1 MPSMHVYWALAF
13 VAISFL
19 LSYNEYMKLFAGS
32 ASKELAAAVAKVL
45 GISLSEV
52 EHHVFPDGEQ
62 RIQLLESV
70 VDEEVVIVQSTGI
83 PTDQNYIELF
93 LLLDAATRNG
103 AKSVTAV
110 IPYIGYSRQDHIFR
124 SGEARSLEVMINS
137 IEVNGAT
144 RVIGFDFHS
153 IKTAELFTFPVTQL
167 SALPLFASKIKELGF
182 IDNDTVLVSPDMG
195 GLRRLS
201 QLSEMLGSMGMT
213 SVEKNRDLTTGD
225 IHASEVH
232 GEIKKRC
239 LIVDDMISSGKTT
252 VQAIE
257 MCKKH
262 GAEEMYVFATHPVFS
277 GDAAKILE
285 ESPAKKVF
293 VTDTIAVPEENRFEK
308 FEVLSVAEMISATL
322 SV

>member
-1 MPSMHVYWALAF
+1 MEVVKVFS
-13 VAISFL
+13 
-19 LSYNEYMKLFAGS
+19 GS
-32 ASKELAAAVAKVL
+32 ASKHLAVIVAKTL
-45 GISLSEV
+45 GIPLSEV

-62 RIQLLESV
+62 RIQLQEDV
-70 VDEEVVIVQSTGI
+70 VDQDVVVIQSTGI

-144 RVIGFDFHS
+144 QVIGFDFHS

-167 SALPLFASKIKELGF
+167 SALPLFASTIKELGF

-201 QLSEMLGSMGMT
+201 QLSEMLGSMAMT

-225 IHASEVH
+225 INASEVH
-232 GEIKKRC
+232 GEIKRRC

-262 GAEEMYVFATHPVFS
+262 GAEEVYVFATHPVFS

-285 ESPAKKVF
+285 ESPAKKIF
-293 VTDTIAVPEENRFEK
+293 VTDTIDVPKEKQFEK
-308 FEVLSVAEMISATL
+308 LEVLSIADFIAQSLQST
-322 SV
+322 